1 MFTEMRN
8 GILMSNFLYGADSF
22 KPIDVLRM
30 ATINGARALGVEM
43 ETGSLEVGKRAD
55 IVLLKF
61 DRPPV
66 QPSSDV
72 PYMIVYGASGRDVD
86 TVLVDGRI
94 VVREGR
100 VLTLDE
106 CEVVTAAA
114 EARAELYRRA
124 GWELT
129 PDGGTPPATSW
140 LERYPDKR
148 LAAWGARFA
157 RLQAIW
163 NRNGGH

>member
-1 MFTEMRN
+1 M
-8 GILMSNFLYGADSF
+8 
-22 KPIDVLRM
+22 
-30 ATINGARALGVEM
+30 
-43 ETGSLEVGKRAD
+43 EVGKRAD

-66 QPSSDV
+66 QPSSD
-72 PYMIVYGASGRDVD
+72 PPTMIVYGTSGRDVQ
-86 TVLVDGRI
+86 TVLVDGRV
-94 VVREGR
+94 VVRDGH

-106 CEVVTAAA
+106 YEVVTAAA

-129 PDGGTPPATSW
+129 PDGVTPPITSW

-148 LAAWGARFA
+148 LAKWGARFA

-163 NRNGGH
+163 NRKGGHQ